1 MAILGPVVAV
11 GAVVW
16 RGPEQLLLV
25 RRGQPPRAGEWSI
38 PGGRV
43 EAGETLREA
52 LVREVA
58 EETGL
63 RIAIDKL
70 IDVVDLVERDAA
82 GTLTGHYLL
91 IDFSARW
98 IAGGA
103 RAASDVAEC
112 GWLSPAEAL
121 KRVNWD
127 ETRRIIRESARRLWQ
142 IEAG

>member
-1 MAILGPVVAV
+1 MAILGPVAAV

-16 RGPEQLLLV
+16 RGREQLLLV

-38 PGGRV
+38 PGGRL
-43 EAGETLREA
+43 EAGERLREA

-63 RIAIDKL
+63 TVTIERL
-70 IDVVDLVERDAA
+70 IDVVDFMESDAGGA
-82 GTLTGHYLL
+82 LSAHYLL

-98 IAGGA
+98 IAGEA
-103 RAASDVAEC
+103 CAASDVAEC
-112 GWLSPAEAL
+112 GWFSPEEAL

-127 ETRRIIRESARRLWQ
+127 ETRRIIRESARQLWQ

>member
-1 MAILGPVVAV
+1 MAILGPIVAV
-11 GAVVW
+11 GAVIW
-16 RGPEQLLLV
+16 RGPERLLLV

-52 LVREVA
+52 LLREVA

-63 RIAIDKL
+63 TVTIERL
-70 IDVVDLVERDAA
+70 IDVVDLVDRDGNGAISA
-82 GTLTGHYLL
+82 HYVL

-98 IAGGA
+98 MAGEA
-103 RAASDVAEC
+103 CAAFDVAEC
-112 GWLSPAEAL
+112 GWLSPEEAL
-121 KRVNWD
+121 KWVKWD
-127 ETRRIIRESARRLWQ
+127 ETRRIIRESGRQLWQ